1 MNVLMYYECLTGG
14 VLATQSYP
22 KKLSWGTV
30 GPSVGALGRLSAAHM
45 AFLGRFWR
53 VFGDLGA
60 IAVDLGSNLVDLGAI
75 LVDLGSNFVDLVSE
89 QREARRLAR
98 RASKIRTCK
107 RTQEMQ
113 ALKGKR

>member
-14 VLATQSYP
+14 PLATQDRSQN
-22 KKLSWGTV
+22 
-30 GPSVGALGRLSAAHM
+30 SVGALGRLSAAHM
-45 AFLGRFWR
+45 APLGRLWR
-53 VFGDLGA
+53 VLGDLGA
-60 IAVDLGSNLVDLGAI
+60 IAVDLGANL
-75 LVDLGSNFVDLVSE
+75 VDLVSE

>member
-1 MNVLMYYECLTGG
+1 MYYECLTGG
-14 VLATQSYP
+14 VLPAHA
-22 KKLSWGTV
+22 LSQKPPWGTV

-45 AFLGRFWR
+45 AFLGRLWR
-53 VFGDLGA
+53 VLGDLGA

-75 LVDLGSNFVDLVSE
+75 LVDLGSNLVDLVSE

>member
-1 MNVLMYYECLTGG
+1 MYYECLTGG
-14 VLATQSYP
+14 VPGPHELSQ
-22 KKLSWGTV
+22 KLSWGSV
-30 GPSVGALGRLSAAHM
+30 GPSVGALGQLSAAHM
-45 AFLGRFWR
+45 AFLGRLWR
-53 VFGDLGA
+53 VLRDLGA
-60 IAVDLGSNLVDLGAI
+60 IAVDLGANL
-75 LVDLGSNFVDLVSE
+75 VDLVSE

>member
-1 MNVLMYYECLTGG
+1 MYYECLTWGF
-14 VLATQSYP
+14 VVSQKRSQ
-22 KKLSWGTV
+22 KLPWGTV
-30 GPSVGALGRLSAAHM
+30 GPSVGDLGRLSAAHM
-45 AFLGRFWR
+45 AFLGRLWR
-53 VFGDLGA
+53 VLGDLGA
-60 IAVDLGSNLVDLGAI
+60 IAVDLGSNLVDLAAI

>member
-1 MNVLMYYECLTGG
+1 MYYECLTGG
-14 VLATQSYP
+14 PWHPTSHP
-22 KKLSWGTV
+22 KKLSWGSV
-30 GPSVGALGRLSAAHM
+30 GPSVGALGRLLAAHM
-45 AFLGRFWR
+45 AFLGRLWS
-53 VFGDLGA
+53 VLSDLGA
-60 IAVDLGSNLVDLGAI
+60 IAVDLGSNLVDLGVI
-75 LVDLGSNFVDLVSE
+75 LIDLGSNCVDLVSE

>member
-1 MNVLMYYECLTGG
+1 MSYWG
-14 VLATQSYP
+14 VPGSQERSETHPRES
-22 KKLSWGTV
+22 V
-30 GPSVGALGRLSAAHM
+30 GPSVGDPGRYLAAHM
-45 AFLGRFWR
+45 ALLGRLWR
-53 VFGDLGA
+53 VLGDLGT
-60 IAVDLGSNLVDLGAI
+60 IAVDLGSNL
-75 LVDLGSNFVDLVSE
+75 VDLVSE

>member
-1 MNVLMYYECLTGG
+1 MSYWGG
-14 VLATQSYP
+14 PRFP
-22 KKLSWGTV
+22 KVMPKTILGDCWT
-30 GPSVGALGRLSAAHM
+30 PVGAPGRLLAAHM
-45 AFLGRFWR
+45 AFLGRLWR
-53 VFGDLGA
+53 VLGDLGA
-60 IAVDLGSNLVDLGAI
+60 IAVYLGANLVDLGAI
-75 LVDLGSNFVDLVSE
+75 VVDLGSNFDDLVSE